1 MIDIKK
7 VISILLVLCT
17 LLSAIPYSAF
27 ALSWDGDSAGGST
40 NAVNGSSTGYVIRS
54 TSDSACVVGYRFS
67 AVNSSGGMKVTKV
80 IDVYRNTSNGD
91 NAYSTSAKF
100 STKYNKKQII
110 ANKNAKLTTTYNQT
124 NCYKE
129 SSMGFTTTL
138 PNPSGVE
145 TWQSYEANINK
156 VLSKLGVGSVSN
168 MNYGDKVIIEPL
180 FDVCLAGEYQAL
192 TVSEIAYCGRS
203 VLGGSS
209 KGGSSDGTSRTWGFI
224 ASYTNRIWPNKLYT
238 PDGQGLWTAAS
249 AIGSSSKETFDN
261 IISKGYGA
269 GIAYNETTNK
279 TYTIKFNGNGN
290 TGGSTASMTMT
301 YGVAKNLTANGF
313 TKTGN
318 SFVKWNTKA
327 NGSGTSYTN
336 KQSVKN
342 LTSTQGATV
351 TLYAQW
357 DPYILTVNYH
367 ANGGSSSSSTFK
379 LVDGFVYW
387 NSLNK
392 KVAQNVEYN
401 KTVSIFKAS
410 NYDLYKTGYTTSS
423 WTTKADGGTVVPYDS
438 TKKTSDF
445 ASNITTGDRSITLYA
460 KWIPNTYTIKFDG
473 NGNTGGSTAKMTMT
487 YDIAKSLTANGFT
500 KTGYVFNRWNR
511 KADGSGTAYANQKSV
526 KNLTATNGAT
536 IKLYAQWK
544 PITYTIN
551 FNGNGSTD
559 GSTASMSMT
568 YDVAKNLT
576 ANGFTK
582 TGYIFDGWD
591 TKADGSG
598 KDYTNKQSVKNLTST
613 NGATVTLYAK
623 WKPITYT
630 IKFNGNGNTGGSTAS
645 MSMTYDVAKK
655 LTANGFTKTGYYFS
669 GWNTKADG
677 SGTSYYNQQSVKNLT
692 KTNGATITLYAIWST
707 NSYTIAFDG
716 NGNTGGTTSSMT
728 MKFDQTKNLTANG
741 YTKTGQHFVKWNTKA
756 DDSGTDYDDKQSVK
770 NLTTTDGATFY
781 LYAQWSPNT
790 YTINFDGNGATSGAM
805 SSMSMT
811 YGVAKNL
818 TANGF
823 VRTGHYFNG
832 WNTKADGSG
841 TSYKNQQSVKNL
853 TATNGGTVTLY
864 AQWVPYHLDV
874 YYNANSGSINS
885 DTYYLNSNDIYEKS
899 NGSKFC
905 QKWTYDTA
913 ISTGLVNASTFD
925 IYKTGYTF
933 TKWGTSSSGGT
944 LYDQNDTTLKPSTL
958 NSGIK
963 NGNVTLKLYAQWK
976 PNTYTI
982 KFFGNTHSGGS
993 TASMSMTYD
1002 VANNLTANGFTKTGY
1017 VFAGWNTSADGTGTT
1032 YTDKQSVKNLTA
1044 TNGATIN
1051 LYAQWKPISYTIKF
1065 DGNGAT
1071 SGSTASMSMT
1081 YDVAKNLTANGF
1093 TRTSYK
1099 FIGWNTKADGT
1110 GTNYTN
1116 KQSVKNL
1123 TTTNGATITLYAK
1136 WEYDL
1141 VLAVNECD
1149 IYSGAK
1155 SNKTTLFGITK
1166 GNVFDDYVYKTDYPT
1181 IGDTVWYNIY
1191 FPAEKESFKARQY
1204 VRYKGGSW
1212 TTRDVTLSSSSST
1225 SQWFPVQFTG
1235 NYKKIAAGQQY
1246 FEIEAK
1252 TDWIDASGNVKK
1264 SGIVKTFYIP
1274 IKPVVYR
1281 TQVNATGYEGTTVAY
1296 NGSAGSSGKLYSGQ
1310 HIKIAYKYTAD
1321 NTWSAI
1327 EYLRGSMYH
1336 YNGSKWANVYTSNSG
1351 YDAAKNKVGISK
1363 SLPVTLN
1370 SSIGTYTV
1378 PVTSQNKLRFNLE
1391 TWWSSDKTHTFE
1403 EAWYDLPVV
1412 KADVAL
1418 SKITLVDSSTKAT
1431 LDTNNLKAGQSVLV
1445 RYTYKNNTD
1454 VKVYVEGFRNDKT
1467 QISGVYAIPA
1477 KSSITVDGYTFIVP
1491 NKRNINIWGGVYL
1504 EGMGIYNTDYES
1516 NGSNNALT
1524 LACKVKH
1531 PLTLEPITPN
1541 ADYRENTEVITSY
1554 WLKNSYSDDYT
1565 PAEDVAIKFCVYKG
1579 SNLIHSYTKTK
1590 AVVPG
1595 GLNNL
1600 IYFKWRVP
1608 IGFNNADVKIT
1619 AEIIDDGA
1627 SYNKVTKNYS
1637 TIPYKIVQT
1646 PDTQFEKKGPSGFSI
1661 PADTYTTGTACEWW
1675 EYVYEGGQF
1684 VKKQYYTG
1692 LASGSVK
1699 IEPNNSQTATKNGS
1713 YWYMNSGYAI
1723 TMSLTNGVKITT
1735 GNYPSA
1741 PAGSYTF
1748 PQYGIAYFPE
1758 YGYSKDNGKIT
1769 TLNLLNGKWI
1779 FSTTGSYGNVHF
1791 TPLWYPD
1798 GNYIV
1803 RVELSDMWT
1812 PAGMMR
1818 NEYKSNRI
1826 FIKDSAYDD
1835 WYVGR

>member
-1 MIDIKK
+1 
-7 VISILLVLCT
+7 
-17 LLSAIPYSAF
+17 
-27 ALSWDGDSAGGST
+27 
-40 NAVNGSSTGYVIRS
+40 
-54 TSDSACVVGYRFS
+54 
-67 AVNSSGGMKVTKV
+67 MKVTKV

-110 ANKNAKLTTTYNQT
+110 TNKNAKLTTTYNQT

-168 MNYGDKVIIEPL
+168 MVYGDKVVIEPL
-180 FDVCLAGEYQAL
+180 FDVCLAGEYQSL

-209 KGGSSDGTSRTWGFI
+209 TGGTSNGTSKTWGFI
-224 ASYTNRIWPNKLYT
+224 ANYTNRIWPNKLYT

-290 TGGSTASMTMT
+290 TGGSTASMSMT

-327 NGSGTSYTN
+327 NGSGTNYTN

-351 TLYAQW
+351 NLYAQW
-357 DPYILTVNYH
+357 DPYDLKVYYN
-367 ANGGSSSSSTFK
+367 ANGGSIDSTKYYLSSKNVYKESDSTR
-379 LVDGFVYW
+379 YYQTW
-387 NSLNK
+387 TYNS
-392 KVAQNVEYN
+392 
-401 KTVSIFKAS
+401 
-410 NYDLYKTGYTTSS
+410 
-423 WTTKADGGTVVPYDS
+423 TKADGLVNASTFGLHKTGYRFTKWGTS
-438 TKKTSDF
+438 
-445 ASNITTGDRSITLYA
+445 TTGGTLFDQNDATVKPTDLNSSIKTGDCTRTLYA
-460 KWIPNTYTIKFDG
+460 QWTPNTYTIKF
-473 NGNTGGSTAKMTMT
+473 
-487 YDIAKSLTANGFT
+487 
-500 KTGYVFNRWNR
+500 
-511 KADGSGTAYANQKSV
+511 
-526 KNLTATNGAT
+526 
-536 IKLYAQWK
+536 
-544 PITYTIN
+544 
-551 FNGNGSTD
+551 NGNGSTS
-559 GSTASMSMT
+559 GSTAQMSMT

-582 TGYIFDGWD
+582 SGYH
-591 TKADGSG
+591 
-598 KDYTNKQSVKNLTST
+598 
-613 NGATVTLYAK
+613 
-623 WKPITYT
+623 
-630 IKFNGNGNTGGSTAS
+630 
-645 MSMTYDVAKK
+645 
-655 LTANGFTKTGYYFS
+655 FS

-677 SGTSYYNQQSVKNLT
+677 TGTSYYNKQSVKNLT
-692 KTNGATITLYAIWST
+692 ATHGATITLYAQWDT
-707 NSYTIAFDG
+707 NSYTIAFNG

-728 MKFDQTKNLTANG
+728 MKFDVAKNLNKNG
-741 YTKTGQHFVKWNTKA
+741 YTRTGYTFSKWNTKS
-756 DDSGTDYDDKQSVK
+756 DGSGTNYTNQQLVK
-770 NLTTTDGATFY
+770 NLTTVNGGIFY
-781 LYAQWSPNT
+781 LYAQWT
-790 YTINFDGNGATSGAM
+790 
-805 SSMSMT
+805 
-811 YGVAKNL
+811 
-818 TANGF
+818 
-823 VRTGHYFNG
+823 
-832 WNTKADGSG
+832 
-841 TSYKNQQSVKNL
+841 
-853 TATNGGTVTLY
+853 
-864 AQWVPYHLDV
+864 
-874 YYNANSGSINS
+874 
-885 DTYYLNSNDIYEKS
+885 
-899 NGSKFC
+899 
-905 QKWTYDTA
+905 
-913 ISTGLVNASTFD
+913 
-925 IYKTGYTF
+925 
-933 TKWGTSSSGGT
+933 
-944 LYDQNDTTLKPSTL
+944 
-958 NSGIK
+958 
-963 NGNVTLKLYAQWK
+963 

-982 KFFGNTHSGGS
+982 KFN
-993 TASMSMTYD
+993 
-1002 VANNLTANGFTKTGY
+1002 
-1017 VFAGWNTSADGTGTT
+1017 
-1032 YTDKQSVKNLTA
+1032 
-1044 TNGATIN
+1044 
-1051 LYAQWKPISYTIKF
+1051 
-1065 DGNGAT
+1065 GNGAT

-1093 TRTSYK
+1093 KKTGYIFDGWNTNSSGTGTNYTDKQSVKNLTSTNGGTVTLYAKWKPITYTIKFDGNGATGGSTASMSMTYDVAKNLTANGFTRISYK

-1136 WEYDL
+1136 WEYDP

-1149 IYSGAK
+1149 VYSGAK
-1155 SNKTTLFGITK
+1155 SNKTTLFGITT

-1181 IGDTVWYNIY
+1181 IGDIVWYNIY

-1212 TTRDVTLSSSSST
+1212 TTRDVTLSSSSSS

-1235 NYKKIAAGQQY
+1235 NYKTITAGQQY

-1264 SGIVKTFYIP
+1264 SGTVKTFYIP
-1274 IKPVVYR
+1274 IKPVVHR
-1281 TQVNATGYEGTTVAY
+1281 TQVTATGYEGTTVAY

-1321 NTWSAI
+1321 NTWSAV

-1336 YNGSKWANVYTSNSG
+1336 YNGSKWATVYTSNDG

-1403 EAWYDLPVV
+1403 ETWYDLPVV
-1412 KADVAL
+1412 KSDVAL
-1418 SKITLVDSSTKAT
+1418 TKITLVDSSTKAT
-1431 LDTNNLKAGQSVLV
+1431 LDSNNLKAGQSVLV

-1454 VKVYVEGFRNDKT
+1454 VKVYVEGFKNDKT
-1467 QISGVYAIPA
+1467 KINGVYAIPA
-1477 KSSITVDGYTFIVP
+1477 NSSITVDGYSFIVP

-1565 PAEDVAIKFCVYKG
+1565 PAEDVSIKFCVYKG
-1579 SNLIHSYTKTK
+1579 SNLIYSYTKTK
-1590 AVVPG
+1590 AIVPG
-1595 GLNNL
+1595 NDINH
-1600 IYFKWRVP
+1600 IYFKWKVP

-1627 SYNKVTKNYS
+1627 SYNKVTKYYS

-1661 PADTYTTGTACEWW
+1661 PADTSTRGTACEWW
-1675 EYVYEGGQF
+1675 EYVYENGKF
-1684 VKKQYYTG
+1684 VQKQYYTG
-1692 LASGSVK
+1692 LTSYSIK
-1699 IEPNNSQTATKNGS
+1699 IEPKNTQTATKSGS
-1713 YWYMNSGYAI
+1713 TWYMNSGYAI
-1723 TMSLTNGVKITT
+1723 TMSLNNGTT
-1735 GNYPSA
+1735 ASKSGFSTA
-1741 PAGSYTF
+1741 PANSYTL

-1758 YGYSKDNGKIT
+1758 YSYSKDSGKIT
-1769 TLNLLNGKWI
+1769 TLVLSGGKWI
-1779 FSTTGSYGNVHF
+1779 FSATGSYGNVHF

>member
-1 MIDIKK
+1 MIVIKK
-7 VISILLVLCT
+7 IISILLVLCT

-27 ALSWDGDSAGGST
+27 ALSWDGSSAGGST

-67 AVNSSGGMKVTKV
+67 AVNSSGGMKVSKV
-80 IDVYRNTSNGD
+80 IDVYRNTSNGN

-192 TVSEIAYCGRS
+192 TVSEMAYCGRS

-209 KGGSSDGTSRTWGFI
+209 KGGSSDGTSKTWGFI

-238 PDGQGLWTAAS
+238 PNGQGLWTAAS

-327 NGSGTSYTN
+327 NGSGTNYTN

-351 TLYAQW
+351 NLYAQW
-357 DPYILTVNYH
+357 DPYDLKVYYN
-367 ANGGSSSSSTFK
+367 ANGGSIDSTKYYLSSKNVYKESDSTR
-379 LVDGFVYW
+379 YYQTW
-387 NSLNK
+387 TYNS
-392 KVAQNVEYN
+392 
-401 KTVSIFKAS
+401 
-410 NYDLYKTGYTTSS
+410 
-423 WTTKADGGTVVPYDS
+423 TKADGLVNASTFGLYRTGYRFTKWGTS
-438 TKKTSDF
+438 TTGGTLFDQNDATVKPTDLN
-445 ASNITTGDRSITLYA
+445 SNIKTGDCTRTLYA
-460 KWIPNTYTIKFDG
+460 QWTPNTYTIKFDG
-473 NGNTGGSTAKMTMT
+473 NGAS
-487 YDIAKSLTANGFT
+487 S
-500 KTGYVFNRWNR
+500 
-511 KADGSGTAYANQKSV
+511 
-526 KNLTATNGAT
+526 
-536 IKLYAQWK
+536 
-544 PITYTIN
+544 
-551 FNGNGSTD
+551 

-582 TGYIFDGWD
+582 SGYHFSGWNTKADGSGTSYYNKQSVKNLTATHGATITLYAQWDTNSYTIAFNGNGNTGGTTSSMTMKFDVAKNLNKNGYTRMGYTFSKWNTKANGSGTNYTNQQSVKNLTTVNGGIFYLYAQWTPNTYTIKFNGNGATSGSTASMSMTYDVAKNLTANGFKRTGYIFDGWN
-591 TKADGSG
+591 TNSSG
-598 KDYTNKQSVKNLTST
+598 TGTNYTDKQSVKNLTST
-613 NGATVTLYAK
+613 NGGTVTLYAK

-630 IKFNGNGNTGGSTAS
+630 IKF
-645 MSMTYDVAKK
+645 
-655 LTANGFTKTGYYFS
+655 
-669 GWNTKADG
+669 
-677 SGTSYYNQQSVKNLT
+677 
-692 KTNGATITLYAIWST
+692 
-707 NSYTIAFDG
+707 
-716 NGNTGGTTSSMT
+716 
-728 MKFDQTKNLTANG
+728 
-741 YTKTGQHFVKWNTKA
+741 
-756 DDSGTDYDDKQSVK
+756 
-770 NLTTTDGATFY
+770 
-781 LYAQWSPNT
+781 
-790 YTINFDGNGATSGAM
+790 DGNGATG
-805 SSMSMT
+805 
-811 YGVAKNL
+811 
-818 TANGF
+818 
-823 VRTGHYFNG
+823 
-832 WNTKADGSG
+832 
-841 TSYKNQQSVKNL
+841 
-853 TATNGGTVTLY
+853 
-864 AQWVPYHLDV
+864 
-874 YYNANSGSINS
+874 
-885 DTYYLNSNDIYEKS
+885 
-899 NGSKFC
+899 
-905 QKWTYDTA
+905 
-913 ISTGLVNASTFD
+913 
-925 IYKTGYTF
+925 
-933 TKWGTSSSGGT
+933 
-944 LYDQNDTTLKPSTL
+944 
-958 NSGIK
+958 
-963 NGNVTLKLYAQWK
+963 
-976 PNTYTI
+976 
-982 KFFGNTHSGGS
+982 
-993 TASMSMTYD
+993 
-1002 VANNLTANGFTKTGY
+1002 
-1017 VFAGWNTSADGTGTT
+1017 
-1032 YTDKQSVKNLTA
+1032 
-1044 TNGATIN
+1044 
-1051 LYAQWKPISYTIKF
+1051 
-1065 DGNGAT
+1065 
-1071 SGSTASMSMT
+1071 GSTASMSMT

-1136 WEYDL
+1136 WEYDP

-1155 SNKTTLFGITK
+1155 SNKTTLFGITT

-1212 TTRDVTLSSSSST
+1212 TTRDVTLSSSSSS

-1235 NYKKIAAGQQY
+1235 NYKTITAGQQY

-1264 SGIVKTFYIP
+1264 SGTVKTFYIP

-1281 TQVNATGYEGTTVAY
+1281 TQVTATGYEGTTVAY

-1336 YNGSKWANVYTSNSG
+1336 YNGSKWANVYTSNDG
-1351 YDAAKNKVGISK
+1351 YDAVKNKVGISK

-1403 EAWYDLPVV
+1403 ETWYDLPVV
-1412 KADVAL
+1412 KSDVAL
-1418 SKITLVDSSTKAT
+1418 TKITLVDSSTKAT

-1454 VKVYVEGFRNDKT
+1454 VKVYVEGFKNDKT
-1467 QISGVYAIPA
+1467 QISGVYAIPTN
-1477 KSSITVDGYTFIVP
+1477 SSITVDGYSFIVP

-1531 PLTLEPITPN
+1531 PLTLQPITPN

-1565 PAEDVAIKFCVYKG
+1565 PAEDVSIKFCVYKG
-1579 SNLIHSYTKTK
+1579 SNLIYSYTKTK

-1600 IYFKWRVP
+1600 IYFKWKVP

-1627 SYNKVTKNYS
+1627 SYNKVTKYYS

-1692 LASGSVK
+1692 LASGSIK
-1699 IEPNNSQTATKNGS
+1699 IEPKNTQTATKNGS
-1713 YWYMNSGYAI
+1713 YWYMNSGYGI
-1723 TMSLTNGVKITT
+1723 TMTLDNGTNPSKSG
-1735 GNYPSA
+1735 YPTA
-1741 PAGSYTF
+1741 PANSYTL

-1758 YGYSKDNGKIT
+1758 YSYSKDSGKIT
-1769 TLNLLNGKWI
+1769 TPVLSGGKWI
-1779 FSTTGSYGNVHF
+1779 FSATGSYGNVHF

-1798 GNYIV
+1798 GDYIV
-1803 RVELSDMWT
+1803 RAELSDMWT
-1812 PAGMMR
+1812 PSGMMKK
-1818 NEYKSNRI
+1818 EYKSNTI
-1826 FIKDSAYDD
+1826 KIKDSAYDD

>member
-54 TSDSACVVGYRFS
+54 ASDSACVVGYRFS

-209 KGGSSDGTSRTWGFI
+209 TGGTSNGTSSTWGFI
-224 ASYTNRIWPNKLYT
+224 SNYTNRIWPNKLYT

-249 AIGSSSKETFDN
+249 AIGSSSKATFDN

-351 TLYAQW
+351 NLYAQW
-357 DPYILTVNYH
+357 DPYDLKVYYN
-367 ANGGSSSSSTFK
+367 ANGGAINSSTYYLSSK
-379 LVDGFVYW
+379 NVYKESDSTRYYQTW
-387 NSLNK
+387 TYNS
-392 KVAQNVEYN
+392 
-401 KTVSIFKAS
+401 
-410 NYDLYKTGYTTSS
+410 
-423 WTTKADGGTVVPYDS
+423 TKADGLVNASTFGLYRTGYRFTKWGTS
-438 TKKTSDF
+438 TTGGTLFDQNDATVKPTDLN
-445 ASNITTGDRSITLYA
+445 SNIKTGDCTRTLYA
-460 KWIPNTYTIKFDG
+460 QWTPNTYTIKFDG
-473 NGNTGGSTAKMTMT
+473 NGST
-487 YDIAKSLTANGFT
+487 S
-500 KTGYVFNRWNR
+500 
-511 KADGSGTAYANQKSV
+511 
-526 KNLTATNGAT
+526 
-536 IKLYAQWK
+536 
-544 PITYTIN
+544 
-551 FNGNGSTD
+551 

-582 TGYIFDGWD
+582 SGYH
-591 TKADGSG
+591 
-598 KDYTNKQSVKNLTST
+598 
-613 NGATVTLYAK
+613 
-623 WKPITYT
+623 
-630 IKFNGNGNTGGSTAS
+630 
-645 MSMTYDVAKK
+645 
-655 LTANGFTKTGYYFS
+655 FS

-677 SGTSYYNQQSVKNLT
+677 SGTSYYNKQSVKNLT
-692 KTNGATITLYAIWST
+692 ATHGATITLYAQWDT
-707 NSYTIAFDG
+707 NSYTIAFNG
-716 NGNTGGTTSSMT
+716 NGNIGGTTSSMT
-728 MKFDQTKNLTANG
+728 MKFDVAKNLNKNG
-741 YTKTGQHFVKWNTKA
+741 YTKTGYTFSKWNTKA
-756 DDSGTDYDDKQSVK
+756 
-770 NLTTTDGATFY
+770 N
-781 LYAQWSPNT
+781 
-790 YTINFDGNGATSGAM
+790 
-805 SSMSMT
+805 
-811 YGVAKNL
+811 
-818 TANGF
+818 
-823 VRTGHYFNG
+823 
-832 WNTKADGSG
+832 GSG
-841 TSYKNQQSVKNL
+841 TNYTNQQSVKNL
-853 TATNGGTVTLY
+853 TTVNGGIFYLY
-864 AQWVPYHLDV
+864 AQW
-874 YYNANSGSINS
+874 
-885 DTYYLNSNDIYEKS
+885 T
-899 NGSKFC
+899 
-905 QKWTYDTA
+905 
-913 ISTGLVNASTFD
+913 
-925 IYKTGYTF
+925 
-933 TKWGTSSSGGT
+933 
-944 LYDQNDTTLKPSTL
+944 
-958 NSGIK
+958 
-963 NGNVTLKLYAQWK
+963 

-982 KFFGNTHSGGS
+982 KFNGNGATSGS

-1002 VANNLTANGFTKTGY
+1002 VAKNLTANGFKKTGY
-1017 VFAGWNTSADGTGTT
+1017 IFDGWNTNSSGTGTN
-1032 YTDKQSVKNLTA
+1032 YTDKQSVKNLTS
-1044 TNGATIN
+1044 TNGGTVT
-1051 LYAQWKPISYTIKF
+1051 LYAKWKPIPYTIKF
-1065 DGNGAT
+1065 NGNGAT
-1071 SGSTASMSMT
+1071 GGSTASMSMT

-1136 WEYDL
+1136 WEYDP

-1155 SNKTTLFGITK
+1155 SNKTTLFGITT

-1212 TTRDVTLSSSSST
+1212 TTRDVTLSSSSSS
-1225 SQWFPVQFTG
+1225 SQWFSVQFTG
-1235 NYKKIAAGQQY
+1235 NYKTITAGQQY
-1246 FEIEAK
+1246 FEIQAK

-1264 SGIVKTFYIP
+1264 SGTVKTFYIP

-1281 TQVNATGYEGTTVAY
+1281 TQVTATGYEGTTVAY

-1310 HIKIAYKYTAD
+1310 NIKIAYKYTAD
-1321 NTWSAI
+1321 NAWSAV

-1336 YNGSKWANVYTSNSG
+1336 YNGSKWANVYTSNDG

-1403 EAWYDLPVV
+1403 ETWYDLPVV
-1412 KADVAL
+1412 KSDVAL
-1418 SKITLVDSSTKAT
+1418 TKITLVDSSTKAT

-1454 VKVYVEGFRNDKT
+1454 VKVYVEGFKNDKT
-1467 QISGVYAIPA
+1467 KINGVYAIPA
-1477 KSSITVDGYTFIVP
+1477 NSSITVDGYTFTVP
-1491 NKRNINIWGGVYL
+1491 NKRNISIWGGVYL

-1565 PAEDVAIKFCVYKG
+1565 PAEDVSIKFCVYKG
-1579 SNLIHSYTKTK
+1579 SNLIYSYTKTK

-1600 IYFKWRVP
+1600 IYFKWKVP

-1627 SYNKVTKNYS
+1627 SYNKVSKNYS

-1646 PDTQFEKKGPSGFSI
+1646 PDTQFVKKGPSGFSI

-1675 EYVYEGGQF
+1675 EYVYENGDF
-1684 VKKQYYTG
+1684 VKKQYYIG
-1692 LASGSVK
+1692 LTAYTIKV
-1699 IEPNNSQTATKNGS
+1699 EPKNTQTATKSGS
-1713 YWYMNSGYAI
+1713 TWYMNSGYGI
-1723 TMSLTNGVKITT
+1723 TMLLDNGTT
-1735 GNYPSA
+1735 ASKSGFSTD
-1741 PAGSYTF
+1741 PANSYTL
-1748 PQYGIAYFPE
+1748 PQYGVAYFPE

-1769 TLNLLNGKWI
+1769 TLVLSGGKWI
-1779 FSTTGSYGNVHF
+1779 FSATGSYGNVHF

-1798 GNYIV
+1798 GDYIV

-1812 PAGMMR
+1812 PSGMMKK
-1818 NEYKSNRI
+1818 EYKSNT
-1826 FIKDSAYDD
+1826 IKIKGSAYDD

>member
-27 ALSWDGDSAGGST
+27 ALSWDGASAGGST

-54 TSDSACVVGYRFS
+54 TNDSACVVGYRFS
-67 AVNSSGGMKVTKV
+67 AVKSSGGMKVTKV

-91 NAYSTSAKF
+91 NAYATSAKF

-110 ANKNAKLTTTYNQT
+110 TNKNAKLTTTYNQT

-129 SSMGFTTTL
+129 KDMGFTTTL

-209 KGGSSDGTSRTWGFI
+209 LGGSSSSSTSWGFI
-224 ASYTNRIWPNKLYT
+224 AKYTNRVWPNKLYT
-238 PDGQGLWTAAS
+238 PNGQGLWTAAS

-279 TYTIKFNGNGN
+279 TYTIKFNGNGS
-290 TGGSTASMTMT
+290 TSGSTASMTMT

-313 TKTGN
+313 KKTGN

-351 TLYAQW
+351 NLYAQW
-357 DPYILTVNYH
+357 DPYDLKVYYN
-367 ANGGSSSSSTFK
+367 ANGGSIDSTKYYLSSKNVYKESDSTR
-379 LVDGFVYW
+379 YYQTW
-387 NSLNK
+387 TYNS
-392 KVAQNVEYN
+392 
-401 KTVSIFKAS
+401 
-410 NYDLYKTGYTTSS
+410 
-423 WTTKADGGTVVPYDS
+423 TKADGLVNASTFGLYRTGYRFTKWGTS
-438 TKKTSDF
+438 
-445 ASNITTGDRSITLYA
+445 TTGGTLFDQNDATVKPTDLNSSIKTGDCTRTLYA
-460 KWIPNTYTIKFDG
+460 QWTPNTYTIKFDG
-473 NGNTGGSTAKMTMT
+473 NG
-487 YDIAKSLTANGFT
+487 
-500 KTGYVFNRWNR
+500 
-511 KADGSGTAYANQKSV
+511 
-526 KNLTATNGAT
+526 AT
-536 IKLYAQWK
+536 
-544 PITYTIN
+544 
-551 FNGNGSTD
+551 S

-582 TGYIFDGWD
+582 SGYHFSGWNTKADGSGTSYYNKQSVKNLTATHGATITLYAQWDTNSYTIAFNGNGNTGGTTSSMTMKFDVAKNLNKNGYTRTGYTFSKWNTKANGSGTNYTNQQSVKNLTTVNGGIFYLYAQWTPNTYTIKFNGNGATSGSTASMSMTYDIAKNLTANGFKKTGYIFDGWN
-591 TKADGSG
+591 TNSSG
-598 KDYTNKQSVKNLTST
+598 TGTNYTDKQSVKNLTST
-613 NGATVTLYAK
+613 NGGTVTLYAK

-630 IKFNGNGNTGGSTAS
+630 IKF
-645 MSMTYDVAKK
+645 
-655 LTANGFTKTGYYFS
+655 
-669 GWNTKADG
+669 
-677 SGTSYYNQQSVKNLT
+677 
-692 KTNGATITLYAIWST
+692 
-707 NSYTIAFDG
+707 
-716 NGNTGGTTSSMT
+716 
-728 MKFDQTKNLTANG
+728 
-741 YTKTGQHFVKWNTKA
+741 
-756 DDSGTDYDDKQSVK
+756 
-770 NLTTTDGATFY
+770 
-781 LYAQWSPNT
+781 
-790 YTINFDGNGATSGAM
+790 DGNGATG
-805 SSMSMT
+805 
-811 YGVAKNL
+811 
-818 TANGF
+818 
-823 VRTGHYFNG
+823 
-832 WNTKADGSG
+832 
-841 TSYKNQQSVKNL
+841 
-853 TATNGGTVTLY
+853 
-864 AQWVPYHLDV
+864 
-874 YYNANSGSINS
+874 
-885 DTYYLNSNDIYEKS
+885 
-899 NGSKFC
+899 
-905 QKWTYDTA
+905 
-913 ISTGLVNASTFD
+913 
-925 IYKTGYTF
+925 
-933 TKWGTSSSGGT
+933 
-944 LYDQNDTTLKPSTL
+944 
-958 NSGIK
+958 
-963 NGNVTLKLYAQWK
+963 
-976 PNTYTI
+976 
-982 KFFGNTHSGGS
+982 
-993 TASMSMTYD
+993 
-1002 VANNLTANGFTKTGY
+1002 
-1017 VFAGWNTSADGTGTT
+1017 
-1032 YTDKQSVKNLTA
+1032 
-1044 TNGATIN
+1044 
-1051 LYAQWKPISYTIKF
+1051 
-1065 DGNGAT
+1065 
-1071 SGSTASMSMT
+1071 GSTASMSMT

-1136 WEYDL
+1136 WEYDP

-1149 IYSGAK
+1149 VYSGAK

-1212 TTRDVTLSSSSST
+1212 TTRDVTLSSSSSA

-1235 NYKKIAAGQQY
+1235 NYKTITAGQQY
-1246 FEIEAK
+1246 FEIQAK
-1252 TDWIDASGNVKK
+1252 TDWIDSSGKVLK
-1264 SGIVKTFYIP
+1264 SGTVKTFYIP

-1281 TQVNATGYEGTTVAY
+1281 TQVQATGYEGNVVAY

-1321 NTWSAI
+1321 NTWSAT
-1327 EYLRGSMYH
+1327 EYLRGSAYT
-1336 YNGSKWANVYTSNSG
+1336 YKNSKWVNIYSSNDG
-1351 YDAAKNKVGISK
+1351 YDAAKNKVGIPK
-1363 SLPVTLN
+1363 SSPVTLN

-1378 PVTSQNKLRFNLE
+1378 PVTSQNKLRFKLE
-1391 TWWSSDKTHTFE
+1391 TWWASDKTHTFE
-1403 EAWYDLPVV
+1403 STWINLPVV
-1412 KADVAL
+1412 QSDVAL
-1418 SKITLVDSSTKAT
+1418 SKITLVDATTKAT
-1431 LDTNNLKAGQSVLV
+1431 LDPNKLEAGQSVLV

-1454 VKVYVEGFRNDKT
+1454 VKVYVEGFKNDKT

-1477 KSSITVDGYTFIVP
+1477 NSSITVDGYTFIVP
-1491 NKRNINIWGGVYL
+1491 NKRNISIWGGVYL

-1516 NGSNNALT
+1516 NGSNNVLT

-1565 PAEDVAIKFCVYKG
+1565 PAEDVSVKFCVYKG
-1579 SNLIHSYTKTK
+1579 SNLIYSYTKTK
-1590 AVVPG
+1590 AVAPG
-1595 GLNNL
+1595 NDYNL
-1600 IYFKWRVP
+1600 IYFKWKVP

-1661 PADTYTTGTACEWW
+1661 PADTSVRGTACEWW
-1675 EYVYEGGQF
+1675 EYVYENGDF

-1692 LASGSVK
+1692 LTAYTIKV
-1699 IEPNNSQTATKNGS
+1699 EPKNTQTATKSGS
-1713 YWYMNSGYAI
+1713 TWYMNSGYGI
-1723 TMSLTNGVKITT
+1723 TMLLDNGTT
-1735 GNYPSA
+1735 ASKSGFSTA
-1741 PAGSYTF
+1741 PANSYTL
-1748 PQYGIAYFPE
+1748 PQYGVAIFPE
-1758 YGYSKDNGKIT
+1758 YNYSKDNGKIT
-1769 TLNLLNGKWI
+1769 TLALSGGKWI
-1779 FSTTGSYGNVHF
+1779 FSATGSYGNVHF

-1798 GNYIV
+1798 ENYIV
-1803 RVELSDMWT
+1803 RVELGDVWT
-1812 PAGMMR
+1812 PSGMIKK
-1818 NEYKSNRI
+1818 EYKSNTI
-1826 FIKDSAYDD
+1826 KIKDSAYDD

>member
-110 ANKNAKLTTTYNQT
+110 TNKNAKLTTTYNQT

-209 KGGSSDGTSRTWGFI
+209 TGGTSNGTSKTWGFI

-249 AIGSSSKETFDN
+249 AIGSSSKASFDN

-351 TLYAQW
+351 NLYAQW
-357 DPYILTVNYH
+357 DPYDLKVYYN
-367 ANGGSSSSSTFK
+367 ANGGSIDSTKYYLSSKNVYKESDSTR
-379 LVDGFVYW
+379 YYQTW
-387 NSLNK
+387 TYNS
-392 KVAQNVEYN
+392 
-401 KTVSIFKAS
+401 
-410 NYDLYKTGYTTSS
+410 
-423 WTTKADGGTVVPYDS
+423 TKADGLVNASTFGLYRTGYRFTKWGTS
-438 TKKTSDF
+438 TTGGTLFDQNDATVKPTDLN
-445 ASNITTGDRSITLYA
+445 SNIKTGDCMRTLYA
-460 KWIPNTYTIKFDG
+460 QWTPNTYTIKFDG
-473 NGNTGGSTAKMTMT
+473 NGST
-487 YDIAKSLTANGFT
+487 S
-500 KTGYVFNRWNR
+500 
-511 KADGSGTAYANQKSV
+511 
-526 KNLTATNGAT
+526 
-536 IKLYAQWK
+536 
-544 PITYTIN
+544 
-551 FNGNGSTD
+551 

-582 TGYIFDGWD
+582 SGYH
-591 TKADGSG
+591 
-598 KDYTNKQSVKNLTST
+598 
-613 NGATVTLYAK
+613 
-623 WKPITYT
+623 
-630 IKFNGNGNTGGSTAS
+630 
-645 MSMTYDVAKK
+645 
-655 LTANGFTKTGYYFS
+655 FS

-677 SGTSYYNQQSVKNLT
+677 SGTSYYNKQSVKNLT
-692 KTNGATITLYAIWST
+692 ATHGATITLYAQWDT

-728 MKFDQTKNLTANG
+728 MKFDVAKNLNKNG
-741 YTKTGQHFVKWNTKA
+741 YTRTGYTFSKWNTKA
-756 DDSGTDYDDKQSVK
+756 
-770 NLTTTDGATFY
+770 N
-781 LYAQWSPNT
+781 
-790 YTINFDGNGATSGAM
+790 
-805 SSMSMT
+805 
-811 YGVAKNL
+811 
-818 TANGF
+818 
-823 VRTGHYFNG
+823 
-832 WNTKADGSG
+832 GSG
-841 TSYKNQQSVKNL
+841 TNYTNQQSVKNL
-853 TATNGGTVTLY
+853 TTVNGGTFYLY
-864 AQWVPYHLDV
+864 AQW
-874 YYNANSGSINS
+874 
-885 DTYYLNSNDIYEKS
+885 T
-899 NGSKFC
+899 
-905 QKWTYDTA
+905 
-913 ISTGLVNASTFD
+913 
-925 IYKTGYTF
+925 
-933 TKWGTSSSGGT
+933 
-944 LYDQNDTTLKPSTL
+944 
-958 NSGIK
+958 
-963 NGNVTLKLYAQWK
+963 

-982 KFFGNTHSGGS
+982 KFNGNGATSGS

-1002 VANNLTANGFTKTGY
+1002 VAKNLTANGFKKTGY
-1017 VFAGWNTSADGTGTT
+1017 IFDGWNSNSSGTGTN
-1032 YTDKQSVKNLTA
+1032 YTDKQSVKNLTS
-1044 TNGATIN
+1044 TNGGTVT
-1051 LYAQWKPISYTIKF
+1051 LYAKWKPITYTIKF

-1071 SGSTASMSMT
+1071 GGSTASMSMT

-1136 WEYDL
+1136 WEYDP

-1155 SNKTTLFGITK
+1155 SNKTTLFGITT

-1212 TTRDVTLSSSSST
+1212 TTRDVTLSSSSSS

-1235 NYKKIAAGQQY
+1235 NYKTITAGQQY

-1264 SGIVKTFYIP
+1264 SGTVKTFYIP

-1281 TQVNATGYEGTTVAY
+1281 TQVTATGYEGTTVAY
-1296 NGSAGSSGKLYSGQ
+1296 NGSVGSSGKLYSGQ

-1336 YNGSKWANVYTSNSG
+1336 YNGSKWATVYTSNDG

-1403 EAWYDLPVV
+1403 ETWYDLPVV
-1412 KADVAL
+1412 KSDVAL
-1418 SKITLVDSSTKAT
+1418 TKITLVDSSTKAT
-1431 LDTNNLKAGQSVLV
+1431 LDSNNLKAGQSVLV

-1454 VKVYVEGFRNDKT
+1454 VKVYVEGFKNDKT
-1467 QISGVYAIPA
+1467 QINGVYAIPA
-1477 KSSITVDGYTFIVP
+1477 NSSITVDGYTFIVP

-1516 NGSNNALT
+1516 NGSNNSLT

-1531 PLTLEPITPN
+1531 PLTLQPITPN

-1565 PAEDVAIKFCVYKG
+1565 PAEDVSIKFCVYKG
-1579 SNLIHSYTKTK
+1579 SNLIYSYTKTK
-1590 AVVPG
+1590 AIVPG

-1600 IYFKWRVP
+1600 IYFKWKVP

-1692 LASGSVK
+1692 LASGSIR
-1699 IEPNNSQTATKNGS
+1699 IEPKNTQTATKNGS
-1713 YWYMNSGYAI
+1713 YWYMNSGYGI
-1723 TMSLTNGVKITT
+1723 TMSLNNGTNPSKT
-1735 GNYPSA
+1735 GYPTA
-1741 PAGSYTF
+1741 PANSYTL

-1758 YGYSKDNGKIT
+1758 YSYSKDSGNIT
-1769 TLNLLNGKWI
+1769 TLVLSGGKWI
-1779 FSTTGSYGNVHF
+1779 FSATGSYGNVHF

-1798 GNYIV
+1798 GEYIV
-1803 RVELSDMWT
+1803 RVEISDMWT
-1812 PAGMMR
+1812 PSGMMKK
-1818 NEYKSNRI
+1818 EYKSNTI
-1826 FIKDSAYDD
+1826 KIKDSAYDD

>member
-54 TSDSACVVGYRFS
+54 TNDSNCVVGYRFS
-67 AVNSSGGMKVTKV
+67 AVDSSGNMKVTKV
-80 IDVYRNTSNGD
+80 IDVYRNTGNGD
-91 NAYSTSAKF
+91 NAYASSAKF
-100 STKYNKKQII
+100 STKYNKKQVI

-129 SSMGFTTTL
+129 SAMGFTTTL

-209 KGGSSDGTSRTWGFI
+209 TGGTSNGTSSTWGFI
-224 ASYTNRIWPNKLYT
+224 SNYTNRIWPNKLYT
-238 PDGQGLWTAAS
+238 PDGQGLWTSAS
-249 AIGSSSKETFDN
+249 AIGSSSKASFDN
-261 IISKGYGA
+261 ILTKGYGA

-279 TYTIKFNGNGN
+279 GYTIKFNGNGS
-290 TGGSTASMTMT
+290 TGGSTASMSMT

-318 SFVKWNTKA
+318 AFVKWNTKA

-342 LTSTQGATV
+342 LSSTNGATV
-351 TLYAQW
+351 NLYAQW
-357 DPYILTVNYH
+357 DPYDLKVYYN
-367 ANGGSSSSSTFK
+367 ANGGALDSDTYYLSSKNVYKESDSTRYYQSWTYNSTKSNGLVNASTFGMYRTGYRFTKWGTSSSGGTLFDQDDATIKPTDLNSS
-379 LVDGFVYW
+379 
-387 NSLNK
+387 
-392 KVAQNVEYN
+392 
-401 KTVSIFKAS
+401 I
-410 NYDLYKTGYTTSS
+410 KTGDCT
-423 WTTKADGGTVVPYDS
+423 
-438 TKKTSDF
+438 
-445 ASNITTGDRSITLYA
+445 RTLYA
-460 KWIPNTYTIKFDG
+460 QWTPNTYTIKFDG
-473 NGNTGGSTAKMTMT
+473 NGST
-487 YDIAKSLTANGFT
+487 S
-500 KTGYVFNRWNR
+500 
-511 KADGSGTAYANQKSV
+511 
-526 KNLTATNGAT
+526 
-536 IKLYAQWK
+536 
-544 PITYTIN
+544 
-551 FNGNGSTD
+551 

-576 ANGFTK
+576 ANGFAKSGYHFSGWNTKADGSGTSYYNKQSVKNLTATHGATITLYAQWDTNSYTIAFNGNGNTGGNTSSMTMKFDVAKNLNKNGYTRTGYTFSKWNTKANGSGTNYTNQQSVKNLTTVNGGIFYLYAQWTPNTYTIKFNGNGATSGSTASMSMTYDVAKNLTANGFKK
-582 TGYIFDGWD
+582 TGYIFDGWN
-591 TKADGSG
+591 TNSSG
-598 KDYTNKQSVKNLTST
+598 TGTNYTDKQSVKNLTST
-613 NGATVTLYAK
+613 NGGTVTLYAK

-630 IKFNGNGNTGGSTAS
+630 IKFDGNGATGGSTAQ
-645 MSMTYDVAKK
+645 MT
-655 LTANGFTKTGYYFS
+655 
-669 GWNTKADG
+669 
-677 SGTSYYNQQSVKNLT
+677 
-692 KTNGATITLYAIWST
+692 
-707 NSYTIAFDG
+707 
-716 NGNTGGTTSSMT
+716 
-728 MKFDQTKNLTANG
+728 
-741 YTKTGQHFVKWNTKA
+741 
-756 DDSGTDYDDKQSVK
+756 
-770 NLTTTDGATFY
+770 
-781 LYAQWSPNT
+781 
-790 YTINFDGNGATSGAM
+790 
-805 SSMSMT
+805 
-811 YGVAKNL
+811 
-818 TANGF
+818 
-823 VRTGHYFNG
+823 
-832 WNTKADGSG
+832 
-841 TSYKNQQSVKNL
+841 
-853 TATNGGTVTLY
+853 
-864 AQWVPYHLDV
+864 
-874 YYNANSGSINS
+874 
-885 DTYYLNSNDIYEKS
+885 
-899 NGSKFC
+899 
-905 QKWTYDTA
+905 
-913 ISTGLVNASTFD
+913 
-925 IYKTGYTF
+925 
-933 TKWGTSSSGGT
+933 
-944 LYDQNDTTLKPSTL
+944 
-958 NSGIK
+958 
-963 NGNVTLKLYAQWK
+963 
-976 PNTYTI
+976 
-982 KFFGNTHSGGS
+982 
-993 TASMSMTYD
+993 
-1002 VANNLTANGFTKTGY
+1002 
-1017 VFAGWNTSADGTGTT
+1017 
-1032 YTDKQSVKNLTA
+1032 
-1044 TNGATIN
+1044 
-1051 LYAQWKPISYTIKF
+1051 
-1065 DGNGAT
+1065 
-1071 SGSTASMSMT
+1071 MT

-1136 WEYDL
+1136 WEYDP

-1155 SNKTTLFGITK
+1155 SNKTTLFGITT

-1212 TTRDVTLSSSSST
+1212 TTRDVTLSSSSSS

-1235 NYKKIAAGQQY
+1235 NYKTIKAGQQY
-1246 FEIEAK
+1246 YEIQAK
-1252 TDWIDASGNVKK
+1252 TDWIDSSGKVLK
-1264 SGIVKTFYIP
+1264 SGTVKTFYIP

-1281 TQVNATGYEGTTVAY
+1281 TQVQATGYEGNVVAY

-1321 NTWSAI
+1321 NTWSAT

-1336 YNGSKWANVYTSNSG
+1336 YNGSKWANVYTSNDG

-1403 EAWYDLPVV
+1403 ETWYDLPVV

-1418 SKITLVDSSTKAT
+1418 SKITLIDYTTNATVDPND
-1431 LDTNNLKAGQSVLV
+1431 LRAGQGILV

-1454 VKVYVEGFRNDKT
+1454 VKVYVEGFKNDKT

-1477 KSSITVDGYTFIVP
+1477 NSSITVDGYRFIVP
-1491 NKRNINIWGGVYL
+1491 NKRNISIWGGVYL

-1516 NGSNNALT
+1516 NGNNNALT
-1524 LACKVKH
+1524 LSCKVKH

-1554 WLKNSYSDDYT
+1554 WLKNSYTDDYT
-1565 PAEDVAIKFCVYKG
+1565 PAEDVSVKFCVYKG
-1579 SNLIHSYTKTK
+1579 STLIYTYTKTK

-1595 GLNNL
+1595 AQNNL
-1600 IYFKWRVP
+1600 LYFKWKVP
-1608 IGFNNADVKIT
+1608 TGLNSADIKIT
-1619 AEIIDDGA
+1619 GEIIDDGA

-1637 TIPYKIVQT
+1637 TIPYTRVQT
-1646 PDTQFEKKGPSGFSI
+1646 PDTQFEKKGPAGFSI
-1661 PADTYTTGTACEWW
+1661 PTSTSTYGTACEWW

-1684 VKKQYYTG
+1684 VKKEYYTG
-1692 LASGSVK
+1692 LANNTMK
-1699 IEPNNSQTATKNGS
+1699 IEPKNTQTATKNGS
-1713 YWYMNSGYAI
+1713 IWYMNSGYGI
-1723 TMSLTNGVKITT
+1723 TMTLNNGTT
-1735 GNYPSA
+1735 ASKSGFSTA
-1741 PAGSYTF
+1741 PANSYTL
-1748 PQYGIAYFPE
+1748 PQYGVAYFPE
-1758 YGYSKDNGKIT
+1758 YGYSKDSGKIT
-1769 TLNLLNGKWI
+1769 TLTLSGSKWI
-1779 FSTTGSYGNVHF
+1779 FPANGSYGNVHF

-1798 GNYIV
+1798 GDYIV
-1803 RVELSDMWT
+1803 RVELSDVWT
-1812 PAGMMR
+1812 PSGMIKK
-1818 NEYKSNRI
+1818 EYKSNTI
-1826 FIKDSAYDD
+1826 KIKDSAYDD